1 MSGDRLRSPEDIGAT
16 GAAWVT
22 ELELAAL
29 VEIAKQ
35 ARVVI
40 KEVETDLPQ
49 KCLICAM
56 HDEEHVE
63 GCPVPDLRSAL
74 ARLDSGEGK

>member
-29 VEIAKQ
+29 VEIAEA
-35 ARVVI
+35 AR
-40 KEVETDLPQ
+40 ETGWKDLNGLCWCEQSQELTEKPHRPQ
-49 KCLICAM
+49 CQRM
-56 HDEEHVE
+56 RD
-63 GCPVPDLRSAL
+63 AL
-74 ARLDSGEGK
+74 ARLDSGATE

>member
-29 VEIAKQ
+29 VEIAKA
-35 ARVVI
+35 ARDVI
-40 KEVETDLPQ
+40 EAADAARPRYELP
-49 KCLICAM
+49 LCA
-56 HDEEHVE
+56 DA
-63 GCPVPDLRSAL
+63 LRSAL